1 MGFLD
6 KLKEGV
12 KKVADRVTGGYGK
25 IELTMDRTEFAPGDQ
40 LSFSAIVLA
49 TGELKAKRV
58 LLRLRGVESCDFEH
72 SIDEKDADGTTQTRK
87 VRETHT
93 EYTLDKEYELH
104 GELNMKEGENLPLV
118 QTVTLPSDCRPTY
131 RGIACNHQWS
141 VTAEVDVPFGADP
154 RSEKQ
159 IIIR

>member
-25 IELTMDRTEFAPGDQ
+25 IELTMDKTEFSPGGQ
-40 LSFSAIVLA
+40 LSFSAVILA

-58 LLRLRGVESCDFEH
+58 LLRLRGTESCDFEY
-72 SIDEKDADGTTQTRK
+72 SIDEKDADDITQTRK
-87 VRETHT
+87 VRQTHT

-104 GELNMKEGENLPLV
+104 GELSMKEGENLPII
-118 QTVTLPSDCRPTY
+118 QTITLPSDCKPTY
-131 RGIACNHQWS
+131 MGIACKHQWT
-141 VTAEVDVPFGADP
+141 VVAEVDVPFGADL

-159 IIIR
+159 ITIR